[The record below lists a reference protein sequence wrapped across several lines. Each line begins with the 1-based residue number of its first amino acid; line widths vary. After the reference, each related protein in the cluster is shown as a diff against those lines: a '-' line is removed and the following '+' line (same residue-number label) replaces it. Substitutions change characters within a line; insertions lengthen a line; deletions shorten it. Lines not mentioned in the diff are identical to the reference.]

1 MELKIN
7 SSVNFL
13 IIILKLQNIK
23 YRFTTFKVLK
33 QRMKYFVVFFFI
45 LLSSLSIAQGLVSSQ
60 KISGIIVSV
69 NTQIPLSNVN
79 IINVNKMKGT
89 TTDEK
94 GLFEIEVTASDTLH
108 LSILGFQSLKIKV
121 TNDWIKNKSTKIY
134 LTEKA
139 YALEEIIIRPFN
151 LTGYLEIDTKLIPE
165 KENYRYSIS
174 GLTQG
179 YETGEYSPNAF
190 GKVMGSIFNPA
201 DMLYNFFG
209 KKPKELKRLKEI
221 KKDDTVRNLLET
233 KFDRETISVLLG
245 VDKKEIAEILERCNY
260 SESFVKTAN
269 DLQIL
274 DAISS
279 CYEEYKILKRK

>member
-1 MELKIN
+1 
-7 SSVNFL
+7 
-13 IIILKLQNIK
+13 
-23 YRFTTFKVLK
+23 
-33 QRMKYFVVFFFI
+33 MKYFVVLLFI
-45 LLSSLSIAQGLVSSQ
+45 LLSTLSIAQGLVSPQ
-60 KISGIIVSV
+60 KVSGIIVSA
-69 NTQIPLSNVN
+69 NTQMPLSNVN

-94 GLFEIEVTASDTLH
+94 GLFDIEVTASDTLH

-121 TNDWIKNKSTKIY
+121 TNDWIKNNFTKIY

-139 YALEEIIIRPFN
+139 YALEEVIIRPFN

-209 KKPKELKRLKEI
+209 KKPKELKRLKEM

-279 CYEEYKILKRK
+279 CYEEYKILKRR